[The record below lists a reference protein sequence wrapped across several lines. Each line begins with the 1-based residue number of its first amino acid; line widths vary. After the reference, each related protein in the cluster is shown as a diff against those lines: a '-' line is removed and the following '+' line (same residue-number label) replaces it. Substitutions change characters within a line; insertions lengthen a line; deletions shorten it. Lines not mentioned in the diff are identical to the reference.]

1 MTRPAI
7 VPLLAAFLLM
17 LVVCT
22 SAYSQSARQ
31 YYGELYKAGGL
42 DRMADA
48 FVCFDDDAKLE
59 TFFIFGESKTIREF
73 MTADG
78 TFAQSSKDFQQKLK
92 QDFLIVRGY
101 DKGVAIG
108 EEDYYQK
115 DGSSWVSEKFVL
127 SKQPK
132 TFGRIRLSLTW
143 ETLRYKRSVE
153 ILNPDM
159 SLKSQV
165 ARYGKCEEV
174 SAAVRQRGNP

>member
-1 MTRPAI
+1 MRHAF
-7 VPLLAAFLLM
+7 VVVFCLAACF
-17 LVVCT
+17 VCK
-22 SAYSQSARQ
+22 SAFSQSARQ
-31 YYGELYKAGGL
+31 YYDELYKAGGL

-48 FVCFDDDAKLE
+48 FVCFDDDAKLQ

-78 TFAQSSKDFQQKLK
+78 TFEKLSKDFQQRLK

-108 EEDYYQK
+108 DEDYYEK
-115 DGSSWVSEKFVL
+115 DGSSWIDEKFVL

-132 TFGRIRLSLTW
+132 TFGRMRLNLTW
-143 ETLRYKRSVE
+143 ETLRYKRSME
-153 ILNPDM
+153 ILDPDM

-174 SAAVRQRGNP
+174 SPAVPQRGNP